1 MIKDRISY
9 NGLLTTPTTDL
20 TTVKIHLNHTVSTPG
35 GKYNVINIK
44 GFCLKTLI
52 SECGDCIPLSK
63 IPQEIIAYHDLILI
77 SHGGGMTDI
86 SKDIQV
92 LPQVGILTNKQ
103 LKLYVT

>member
-9 NGLLTTPTTDL
+9 NSPLTTPTTDL

-77 SHGGGMTDI
+77 SHGGAGGMTDI
-86 SKDIQV
+86 SKDIHV
-92 LPQVGILTNKQ
+92 LPQVGIALNGN
-103 LKLYVT
+103 